1 MVPWNFGET
10 GIAMSN
16 DKTIV
21 GNTEIMLADQMR
33 AIFWSAPRR
42 FCIGGAV
49 VAVALLVMGAV
60 AAYREELEGVPV
72 IIAVVVC
79 LLLWPILVVLSFRR
93 LGKEQRLVSYE
104 ISSDQITV
112 RDATGAAVIFP
123 WKIVRRVRESR
134 PGFAIMVMPTG
145 TRWIPKRA
153 FAADAIRSLHE
164 LIERKMAERSAPV
177 DGAVHRRG

>member
-1 MVPWNFGET
+1 VPWNFGEA

-21 GNTEIMLADQMR
+21 GNTEIILADQMW

-49 VAVALLVMGAV
+49 LVVALIAMGAV
-60 AAYREELEGVPV
+60 AAYREDMEGVPV

-79 LLLWPILVVLSFRR
+79 LLIWPTLVALSFRR
-93 LGKEQRLVSYE
+93 LGKAQKLVSYE
-104 ISSDQITV
+104 IGSDQITV
-112 RDATGAAVIFP
+112 RDATGAAVILP
-123 WKIVRRVRESR
+123 WKIVRRVLESR
-134 PGFAIMVMPTG
+134 SGFAIRVMPVG

-153 FAADAIRSLHE
+153 FAVDAIPSLHE
-164 LIERKMAERSAPV
+164 LIERKMAERNAPV
-177 DGAVHRRG
+177 DGAVDRRG

>member
-1 MVPWNFGET
+1 
-10 GIAMSN
+10 MSN

-21 GNTEIMLADQMR
+21 GNTEIILADQMR

-49 VAVALLVMGAV
+49 VVVALLVMGAV
-60 AAYREELEGVPV
+60 AAYGEDMGGVPV
-72 IIAVVVC
+72 IIAVVC

-134 PGFAIMVMPTG
+134 SGFAINLMPTG

-153 FAADAIRSLHE
+153 FAADAVRSLHE

-177 DGAVHRRG
+177 DGAIGRSG

>member
-1 MVPWNFGET
+1 
-10 GIAMSN
+10 MSN

-21 GNTEIMLADQMR
+21 GNTEIILADQMR

-49 VAVALLVMGAV
+49 VVVALLVMGAV
-60 AAYREELEGVPV
+60 AAYGEDMGGVPV
-72 IIAVVVC
+72 IIAVVC
-79 LLLWPILVVLSFRR
+79 LLLWPMLVVLSFRR

-104 ISSDQITV
+104 IGSDQITV

-134 PGFAIMVMPTG
+134 SGFAINLMPTG

-153 FAADAIRSLHE
+153 FAADAVRSLHE

-177 DGAVHRRG
+177 DGAIDRSG

>member
-1 MVPWNFGET
+1 MN
-10 GIAMSN
+10 N

-21 GNTEIMLADQMR
+21 GNAEIILADQMR
-33 AIFWSAPRR
+33 AIFWSVPRR

-49 VAVALLVMGAV
+49 VVVALLVMGAV
-60 AAYREELEGVPV
+60 AAYGEDIGGVPV
-72 IIAVVVC
+72 IVAAVVC
-79 LLLWPILVVLSFRR
+79 LLLWPILVALSFRR
-93 LGKEQRLVSYE
+93 LGKAQRLVTYE
-104 ISSDQITV
+104 IGSDQITV

-134 PGFAIMVMPTG
+134 SGFAINLMPAG

-164 LIERKMAERSAPV
+164 LIERKTAERNAPV
-177 DGAVHRRG
+177 DGAVDRRG

>member
-1 MVPWNFGET
+1 
-10 GIAMSN
+10 MSN
-16 DKTIV
+16 DKAIV
-21 GNTEIMLADQMR
+21 GNTEIILADQMR

-49 VAVALLVMGAV
+49 VVVALLVMGAV
-60 AAYREELEGVPV
+60 ALYGEGMETITVV
-72 IIAVVVC
+72 VGVVC
-79 LLLWPILVVLSFRR
+79 LLFWPILVVLSFRR

-123 WKIVRRVRESR
+123 WKIVRRVLESR
-134 PGFAIMVMPTG
+134 SGFAIRVMPAG

-153 FAADAIRSLHE
+153 FAADAIPYLRE
-164 LIERKMAERSAPV
+164 LIESKMAERRAPV
-177 DGAVHRRG
+177 GGAIDRSG

>member
-1 MVPWNFGET
+1 
-10 GIAMSN
+10 MSN

-21 GNTEIMLADQMR
+21 GNTEIILADQMR

-49 VAVALLVMGAV
+49 VVVALLVMGAV
-60 AAYREELEGVPV
+60 AAHGEDMEGVTV
-72 IIAVVVC
+72 IIAVVC
-79 LLLWPILVVLSFRR
+79 LLFWPILVALSFRR

-104 ISSDQITV
+104 IGSDQITV

-123 WKIVRRVRESR
+123 WKIVRRVLESR
-134 PGFAIMVMPTG
+134 SGFAIRVMPAG

-153 FAADAIRSLHE
+153 FAADAIPCLHE
-164 LIERKMAERSAPV
+164 
-177 DGAVHRRG
+177 

>member
-1 MVPWNFGET
+1 
-10 GIAMSN
+10 MSN

-21 GNTEIMLADQMR
+21 GNTEIILADQMR

-49 VAVALLVMGAV
+49 VVVALLVMGAV
-60 AAYREELEGVPV
+60 AAYGEDMGGVPV
-72 IIAVVVC
+72 IIAVVC
-79 LLLWPILVVLSFRR
+79 LLLWPMLVVLSFRR

-134 PGFAIMVMPTG
+134 SGFAINLMPTG

-153 FAADAIRSLHE
+153 FAADAVRSLHE

-177 DGAVHRRG
+177 DGAIDRSG

>member
-1 MVPWNFGET
+1 
-10 GIAMSN
+10 MSN

-21 GNTEIMLADQMR
+21 GNTEIILADQMR

-49 VAVALLVMGAV
+49 VVVALLVMGAV
-60 AAYREELEGVPV
+60 AAYGEDMGGVPV
-72 IIAVVVC
+72 IIAVVC

-134 PGFAIMVMPTG
+134 SGFAINLMPTG

-153 FAADAIRSLHE
+153 FAADAVRSLHE

-177 DGAVHRRG
+177 DGAIDRSG

>member
-1 MVPWNFGET
+1 
-10 GIAMSN
+10 MSN

-21 GNTEIMLADQMR
+21 GNTEIMLVDQMR

-49 VAVALLVMGAV
+49 VVVALLVMGAV
-60 AAYREELEGVPV
+60 AAYGEDMEGVPV

-79 LLLWPILVVLSFRR
+79 LLLWPILLALSFRR
-93 LGKEQRLVSYE
+93 LGKAQKLVSYE
-104 ISSDQITV
+104 IGSDQITV
-112 RDATGAAVIFP
+112 RDATGAAVILP

-134 PGFAIMVMPTG
+134 SGFAINLMPTG

-153 FAADAIRSLHE
+153 FAVDAIRSLHE
-164 LIERKMAERSAPV
+164 LIERKMAERNAPV
-177 DGAVHRRG
+177 DGVVDRRG